1 MKILKTISIIL
12 MCLMLACSTV
22 YAEDEREIIPATDEN
37 IVYTGR
43 WSENDKGVMC
53 GTFECSAALRFT
65 GTSIGTKG
73 GSGNIFVSVDGSE
86 PKSVSLPLRTIA
98 KDLNDGE
105 HVLRIYAAAQT
116 AFPKIASF
124 TLDKG
129 AKILPF
135 GEHTTIEFIGDSILE
150 GYVEPGNNSVINT
163 YGHIVAEHFGWE
175 RNTVAFGGITLTA
188 GYGNPDSRGMINR
201 YFLDK
206 EFVSGKDEPG
216 EWDTSKFT
224 PDVIVI
230 NLGTNDNGVSDTEFA
245 LAYSDFVRKLRDA
258 YTSPIFIMKPLQG
271 RKSNAIDTAEKL
283 INAENVFF
291 IDSGAWDISMS
302 ADNLHPSVDGHKQMA
317 EKLIAELEK
326 YLDKSGKLKPTET
339 PSPSEAPAPDSTND
353 ANKGSDGK
361 SDDNKNGS
369 GSNGS
374 NILVPII
381 CVSVAV
387 IVIAAVIIIIIK
399 KKRNNI

>member
-12 MCLMLACSTV
+12 LCMIFACSTV

-43 WSENDKGVMC
+43 WTENDKGAMC
-53 GTFECSAALRFT
+53 GTFEGSIAIRFT

-73 GSGNIFVSVDGSE
+73 GSGNIFVSVDGGE
-86 PKSVSLPLRTIA
+86 PKSVSLPLKTIA
-98 KDLNDGE
+98 KDLDDGE
-105 HVLRIYAAAQT
+105 HVLRIYAAAQS

-150 GYVEPGNNSVINT
+150 GYVEPNNNSVINT

-206 EFVSGKDEPG
+206 EFVSGKDEP
-216 EWDTSKFT
+216 EKWDTSKFT
-224 PDVIVI
+224 PDVIII

-258 YTSPIFIMKPLQG
+258 YTSPIFIMKPLQS

-291 IDSGAWDISMS
+291 IDSGAWDIGMS

-317 EKLIAELEK
+317 EKLIAELQK
-326 YLDKSGKLKPTET
+326 YLDENGKLKPTEK
-339 PSPSEAPAPDSTND
+339 PLPSENPAIND
-353 ANKGSDGK
+353 VNKTDNKTENK
-361 SDDNKNGS
+361 SDSNKNGS
-369 GSNGS
+369 EENGS
-374 NILVPII
+374 GLLVPII

-387 IVIAAVIIIIIK
+387 IVIAVVVMIIIK
-399 KKRNNI
+399 KKKK